1 MLKKILLALDGSENA
16 ERTLPWVK
24 RYAGSQKAQ
33 VVLFRAVDTEHL
45 KRLFIPGKLREASDY
60 LLRIEKDL
68 DYAGLPTKMVVHE
81 GKPARA
87 IVRTA
92 VEEGCELILLATRG
106 GSKVKRWIMGG
117 VTEQVLRMSPIPVLS
132 QAEVNARVEAS

>member
-1 MLKKILLALDGSENA
+1 MSLC
-16 ERTLPWVK
+16 
-24 RYAGSQKAQ
+24 
-33 VVLFRAVDTEHL
+33 
-45 KRLFIPGKLREASDY
+45 
-60 LLRIEKDL
+60 
-68 DYAGLPTKMVVHE
+68 
-81 GKPARA
+81 PARA